1 VEGNA
6 PLDWAHINIGTI
18 ADSFPHDSV
27 PQPHREPDGSFA
39 IDEIYTG
46 EYRFYLLPLPS
57 GMYLKSARLY
67 GQDVIDAPLL
77 IHGGENL
84 DGLVFT
90 VSPKAS
96 TVSGVVH
103 DETGSPVPDAIVILQ
118 PDPRHTDRDIHRCYR
133 TADQNGEFTCDNLA
147 PGKYRTAAWR
157 TPPDMEQV
165 WNEVASKGTPVE
177 LSENGRA
184 SIVLTA
190 PK

>member
-1 VEGNA
+1 
-6 PLDWAHINIGTI
+6 
-18 ADSFPHDSV
+18 
-27 PQPHREPDGSFA
+27 
-39 IDEIYTG
+39 
-46 EYRFYLLPLPS
+46 
-57 GMYLKSARLY
+57 MYLKSARLY